1 MARPNLF
8 SEEFIKVFGAKVNKY
23 SNINENMSIL
33 QERSKSLFDL

>member
-23 SNINENMSIL
+23 SNINENMSIFAREVKVTL
-33 QERSKSLFDL
+33 